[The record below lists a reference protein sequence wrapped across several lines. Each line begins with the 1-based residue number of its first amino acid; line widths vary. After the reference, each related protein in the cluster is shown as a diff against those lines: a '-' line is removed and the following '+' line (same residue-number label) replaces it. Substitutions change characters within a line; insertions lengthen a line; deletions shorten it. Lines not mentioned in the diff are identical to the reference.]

1 MTKTILQFLL
11 LFIVLILLQAIV
23 FNNICLFGVAVPFVF
38 IYFIIHLPV
47 NISTNW
53 LLTLSFITGLTVD
66 IFANTQGMNA
76 LACTITAMSRH
87 SILHWYFPREDE
99 LTIPEPS
106 IRSLGI
112 EAYSKYLFTFVLLY
126 CAIIFLIES
135 FSVFNILQL
144 LLRIICSTLL
154 TFLLLLGLDSILSQR
169 R

>member
-38 IYFIIHLPV
+38 IYFIVHLP
-47 NISTNW
+47 ITLSSNW
-53 LLTLSFITGLTVD
+53 LLTLSFLTGLTID

-76 LACTITAMSRH
+76 LACTIVAMSRH

-106 IRSLGI
+106 IRSLGF
-112 EAYSKYLFTFVLLY
+112 EYFAKYLFTFVLLY
-126 CAIIFLIES
+126 CTIIFLIES
-135 FSVFNILQL
+135 FSLFNIVRLA
-144 LLRIICSTLL
+144 LRIICSTFL
-154 TFLLLLGLDSILSQR
+154 TFLILLGVDSMLSQGK
-169 R
+169 

>member
-11 LFIVLILLQAIV
+11 LFVVLVLLQVIV

-38 IYFIIHLPV
+38 IYFIVHLPV

-53 LLTLSFITGLTVD
+53 LLTLSFLTGLTVD
-66 IFANTQGMNA
+66 IFANTQGVNA
-76 LACTITAMSRH
+76 LSCTILAMTRH
-87 SILHWYFPREDE
+87 SIIHWYFPREDE

-112 EAYSKYLFTFVLLY
+112 EVFAKYLFTFVLFY
-126 CAIIFLIES
+126 CTIVFLVES
-135 FSVFNILQL
+135 FSFFNIIRLV
-144 LLRIICSTLL
+144 LRIVCSTLL
-154 TFLLLLGLDSILSQR
+154 TFLLLLGIDSLMSHR

>member
-38 IYFIIHLPV
+38 IYFIVHLP
-47 NISTNW
+47 ITLSPNW
-53 LLTLSFITGLTVD
+53 LLTLSFLTGLTID

-76 LACTITAMSRH
+76 LACTIVAMSRH

-106 IRSLGI
+106 IRSLGF
-112 EAYSKYLFTFVLLY
+112 EYFAKYLFTFVLFY
-126 CAIIFLIES
+126 CTIIFLIES
-135 FSVFNILQL
+135 FSLFNIVRLA
-144 LLRIICSTLL
+144 LRIICSTFL
-154 TFLLLLGLDSILSQR
+154 TFLILLGVDSMLSQGK
-169 R
+169 